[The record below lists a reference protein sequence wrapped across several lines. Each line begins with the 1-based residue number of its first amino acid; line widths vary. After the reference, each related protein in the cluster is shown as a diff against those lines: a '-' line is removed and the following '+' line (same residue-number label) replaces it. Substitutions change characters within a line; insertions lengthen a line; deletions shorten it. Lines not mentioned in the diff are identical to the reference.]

1 MEHIRTFINKVLS
14 RTAIIYL
21 LLTLALSAFSKSMNL
36 KGAFEIGGLLLLFI
50 FSLAV
55 AWGLQIFEQKSLSY
69 PLALLLH
76 YGITV
81 ISGYISFT
89 IIGRIGHELG
99 MILVISFVYVIIA
112 VIASIIRRFLPNNNN
127 VHTTSKPSAKKD
139 NSYKKQFR

>member
-14 RTAIIYL
+14 KTAIIYL

-36 KGAFEIGGLLLLFI
+36 KGAFEIGGLMLLFI

-99 MILVISFVYVIIA
+99 MILVISFVYAIIA
-112 VIASIIRRFLPNNNN
+112 VIASVIRRFLPCNDD
-127 VHTTSKPSAKKD
+127 VHTNKPSAKKD

>member
-14 RTAIIYL
+14 KTAIIYL

-99 MILVISFVYVIIA
+99 MILVISFVYAIIA
-112 VIASIIRRFLPNNNN
+112 VIASVIRRFLPNNDDVQTN
-127 VHTTSKPSAKKD
+127 KPSAKKD
-139 NSYKKQFR
+139 NSYTRHFS

>member
-1 MEHIRTFINKVLS
+1 
-14 RTAIIYL
+14 
-21 LLTLALSAFSKSMNL
+21 MNL
-36 KGAFEIGGLLLLFI
+36 KGAFEIGGLLLVFI

-76 YGITV
+76 YGITL

-112 VIASIIRRFLPNNNN
+112 VIASIIRRFLPINNN